1 MNQTDQYIARA
12 VEHSRFLQSQLA
24 ARPWLAPSVAKVLD
38 RPLERADLLA
48 FLDAE
53 PLTEANL
60 GLRLRRLRAYV
71 YAHAMVRD
79 LNGLAPLPEVTGA
92 MTMLAEVAV
101 ETAQRVLTAQLA
113 ERHGLPCNA
122 AGEEQALIVIGMGK
136 LGGGELNV
144 SSDIDLIFVY
154 PEDGETDGPRPIG
167 AFEFHSKLGRAMI
180 AAISEINAEGFVFRV
195 DMRLRPNGDSGPLV
209 ANLDMLE
216 TYFISQG
223 REWERYAWIKARAL
237 TGSRHEELDAIARP
251 FVFRKY
257 LDFGSINAMRALH
270 AQIRR
275 EVARREMA
283 DNIKL
288 GPGGIREIEFIA
300 QVFQLIRG
308 GRDAGLRV
316 RPTLQVLDALAVRGL
331 MPDETVAEL
340 NAAYDFLRRLEHRIQ
355 YLDDAQTHML
365 PASPDDRLRV
375 ARSMDFP
382 TTEALMAALDA
393 HRVIVSRHFDG
404 VFSEPT
410 ADEAAADSELAHAW
424 SGGGEADS
432 TSAALEGFGYSDKD
446 QLGARLRAFRD
457 GSRYRSMSEEARSRL
472 DAIMPRV
479 LALAATRPNP
489 DQSLTRSIELL
500 EAICRRSS
508 YLALLQQYP
517 QALARV
523 VELVSSSS
531 WAANYLTRHPLLLDE
546 LLDSRNLSEN
556 TDSKRFAA
564 ELSQGMVALG
574 DDTEQQMNLMR
585 EAHHA
590 QLFRMLNRDLAGDL
604 TVEALSDKLS
614 ELADI
619 VLDETLKQCWNKLVK
634 RHNDTHRFA
643 IIGYGKLGGKELG
656 YASDL
661 DIVFLHDDPDPEAQV
676 IYSRLAQRINT
687 WISSRT
693 SSGMLFETDLRLRP
707 NGDSGMLV
715 SSLEAFEEYQR
726 GSAWVWEHQA
736 LTRARFCAGDQE
748 VGARFERMRHDL
760 LCQPRDIIKLREE
773 VLAMRKK
780 MMDAHANK
788 GEGFQLKHDAG
799 GLVHVEF
806 LVQYLVLAHA
816 HQWPELAANVGNI
829 ALLKLAANVGLLPA
843 DIAHDAANA
852 YRELRRA
859 QHALRL
865 NEHDSRIDDDSL
877 AGSREAVE
885 RLWQC
890 VFELL

>member
-1 MNQTDQYIARA
+1 MNQTDQYFARA
-12 VEHSRFLQSQLA
+12 TGHSRFLLTQLT
-24 ARPWLAPSVAKVLD
+24 ARPWLAPRVAKQLD

-48 FLDAE
+48 FLNE
-53 PLTEANL
+53 EVLTEANL
-60 GLRLRRLRAYV
+60 GQRLRRLRAYV

-92 MTMLAEVAV
+92 MTLLAEVAV
-101 ETAQRVLTAQLA
+101 ETSQRVLTAHLA
-113 ERHGLPCNA
+113 ERHGLPRNA
-122 AGEEQALIVIGMGK
+122 EGEEQAMIVVGMGK

-144 SSDIDLIFVY
+144 SSDIDLIFIY
-154 PEDGETDGPRPIG
+154 PEDGETDGARQIG
-167 AFEFHSKLGRAMI
+167 AFEFHTRLGRAMI

-209 ANLDMLE
+209 ANFDMLE

-237 TGSRHEELDAIARP
+237 TGSRHDELDAIARP

-257 LDFGSINAMRALH
+257 LDFGAINAMRALH

-316 RPTLQVLDALAVRGL
+316 RPTLQVLDALAQRGL
-331 MPDETVAEL
+331 MPDDTVAEL
-340 NAAYDFLRRLEHRIQ
+340 NGAYDFLRRLEHRIQ

-365 PASPDDRLRV
+365 PTSLDDRLRV
-375 ARSMDFP
+375 ATAMGFE

-393 HRVIVSRHFDG
+393 HRVIVSRHFDA

-410 ADEAAADSELAHAW
+410 AEEDAQDNVRVDAW
-424 SGGGEADS
+424 SADGETDS
-432 TSAALEGFGYSDKD
+432 VCSALEQFGYHDPK
-446 QLGARLRAFRD
+446 QLCVRLRSFRD
-457 GSRYRSMSEEARSRL
+457 GPRYRAMSEEARSRL
-472 DAIMPRV
+472 DAIVPRM
-479 LALAATRPNP
+479 LALAAARPNP
-489 DQSLTRSIELL
+489 DQALTRSIELL
-500 EAICRRSS
+500 EAICRRSA

-517 QALARV
+517 QALSRV
-523 VELVSSSS
+523 VELVSTSS
-531 WAANYLTRHPLLLDE
+531 WAANYLNHHPVLLDE
-546 LLDSRNLSEN
+546 LLDSRNLSEHTN
-556 TDSKRFAA
+556 STRFAT
-564 ELSQGMVALG
+564 ELSQTLEALG
-574 DDTEQQMNLMR
+574 DDTERQMDLMR

-590 QLFRMLNRDLAGDL
+590 QLFRLLNRDLAGDL
-604 TVEALSDKLS
+604 TVESLSDKLS

-619 VLDETLKQCWNKLVK
+619 VLEETLKQCWNKLTK
-634 RHNDTHRFA
+634 RHAEQHRFA

-676 IYSRLAQRINT
+676 VYARLAQRINT

-693 SSGMLFETDLRLRP
+693 SAGMLFETDLRLRP
-707 NGDSGMLV
+707 NGDSGLLV

-736 LTRARFCAGDQE
+736 LTRARFCAGNRE
-748 VGARFERMRHDL
+748 VGARFERLRHEL
-760 LCQPRDIIKLREE
+760 LCQPRDTFKLRDE
-773 VLAMRKK
+773 VVAMRKK

-788 GEGFQLKHDAG
+788 GAGFQLKHDAG
-799 GLVHVEF
+799 GLIDVEF
-806 LVQYLVLAHA
+806 LVQFLVLAFA
-816 HQWPELAANVGNI
+816 NQWPELAANSGNI

-852 YRELRRA
+852 YRQLRHA

-877 AGSREAVE
+877 AGPRAAVE

>member
-12 VEHSRFLQSQLA
+12 SEHSRFLQTQLT
-24 ARPWLAPSVAKVLD
+24 ARPWLAPRVAKLLD

-48 FLDAE
+48 FLDEE
-53 PLTEANL
+53 PLTDANL
-60 GLRLRRLRAYV
+60 GQRLRRLRAYV

-92 MTMLAEVAV
+92 MTMLAEIAV
-101 ETAQRVLTAQLA
+101 ETSQRVLTAQLA

-180 AAISEINAEGFVFRV
+180 AAISEISAEGFVFRV

-209 ANLDMLE
+209 ANFDMLE

-331 MPDETVAEL
+331 MPDSTVAEL

-375 ARSMDFP
+375 AGSMGFL

-404 VFSEPT
+404 VFSEPAAEESSPEGNAGSAWT
-410 ADEAAADSELAHAW
+410 SDADDSIGDTLK
-424 SGGGEADS
+424 S
-432 TSAALEGFGYSDKD
+432 LGYHDYQ
-446 QLGARLRAFRD
+446 QLCVRLRSFRD
-457 GSRYRSMSEEARSRL
+457 GSRYRTISEEARSRL
-472 DAIMPRV
+472 DAIVPRV

-489 DQSLTRSIELL
+489 DQTLIRSIELL
-500 EAICRRSS
+500 EAICRRSA

-531 WAANYLTRHPLLLDE
+531 WAASYLNNHPLLLDE
-546 LLDSRNLSEN
+546 LLDSRNLTEH
-556 TDSKRFAA
+556 TDSARFAA
-564 ELSQGMVALG
+564 ELSLSLDALG
-574 DDTEQQMNLMR
+574 DDTERQMDLMR

-619 VLDETLKQCWNKLVK
+619 VLGETLKQCWKKLAK
-634 RHNDTHRFA
+634 RHSETHRFA

-661 DIVFLHDDPDPEAQV
+661 DIVFLHDDPDPEAQP
-676 IYSRLAQRINT
+676 IYARLAQRINT

-693 SSGMLFETDLRLRP
+693 SSGLLFETDLRLRP
-707 NGDSGMLV
+707 NGDSGLLV

-726 GSAWVWEHQA
+726 SSAWVWEHQA
-736 LTRARFCAGDQE
+736 LTRARFCAGNQG

-760 LCQPRDIIKLREE
+760 LCQPRDITKLREE
-773 VLAMRKK
+773 VMAMRKK

-806 LVQYLVLAHA
+806 LVQYLVLAYA

-877 AGSREAVE
+877 AGAREAVE